1 MTTPTAGEQEVWDRL
16 WAAERLPRGRA
27 QIAALEAGLR
37 EADALGSP
45 ELRFG
50 ARIFL
55 TSAYQQGGEPAKAF
69 VPFAWCLA
77 VHDRGEAD
85 PRWTHD
91 LHWYFKFMA
100 GSMATFPEV
109 PLDRTRAVL
118 DDMER
123 RYRAAG
129 YTMNPVHQY
138 RAVLARHVGDRETAA
153 EQYRLWSAAPR
164 GEMSDCVGCEP
175 SDKVAHLSWL
185 GRYAE
190 AAEVAEPVLG
200 GQFSCVEQPQ
210 HILTELLLPY
220 VHIGRYDDAVQAYR
234 RAYRAMRH
242 DPAQLQPIATHL
254 AFCALTG
261 NHARGLDLVERHL
274 GWLDAP
280 PTPYAEQEFAAAAA
294 LNLRLVAEGGH
305 GDAPVRRAG
314 GTTTVAALR
323 DELADRALAIAARF
337 DARNGTAEQSD
348 RVRAT
353 LAAEPLV
360 EHLPLSGTAAPAPVP
375 APAQVYPDSPEEL
388 ADLGEREA
396 RLGRSPDA
404 VWARFDEVCPE
415 PSGALRARRLTAA
428 ADAEVPGDLEAAS
441 RGFAH
446 AAGLFE
452 EAGDAVGA
460 EAARGKEILFSAL
473 AGDRP
478 DAPAEL
484 EASAARLAEIGDPAE
499 HARALLRLAMLHFAR
514 QDLEATAEVLDRA
527 GEPVRATPELTGA
540 WLERRALVLA
550 NQGDLPGAIE
560 LVASAAARYTEAGS
574 PERTAN
580 ARLLGVRFRAG
591 LGDREAAFAEATS
604 IDPGTSLST
613 RAQLQQVRGHLAN
626 DLGRPEDAATAFR
639 AAVGD
644 FAALRADVDAAVTR
658 VEFAAASLDA
668 GRPEEAAEA
677 IEDAEAVLER
687 AGAGHELARGRYLL
701 ARACQELDREVQA
714 VELFAASAEQFAAM
728 GNEAAAGQAT
738 ESRAEVLDGLDRDA
752 EAAEAFAAAAARFKA
767 AELPAEE
774 LRNRRRVALSWLWAG
789 EPARAEE
796 ALAVADA
803 VTGEGPQFEWER
815 ALAAYDGARLLAN
828 LDRPAEAL
836 PRATA
841 AAEALRAMEAEGPA
855 VAADVLSGRLWRD
868 LGKVTEARE
877 VLTAALAR
885 LPEEAAG
892 QRADIEKLLAE
903 LDA

>member
-1 MTTPTAGEQEVWDRL
+1 MSTPTAGEQEVWDRL

-27 QIAALEAGLR
+27 QIAALEDGLR

-164 GEMSDCVGCEP
+164 GQMSDCVGCEP

-242 DPAQLQPIATHL
+242 DPAQLQSIATHL

-314 GTTTVAALR
+314 GMTTVAALR

-348 RVRAT
+348 RVRAM

-388 ADLGEREA
+388 ADLGEQEA

-441 RGFAH
+441 HGFAH

-460 EAARGKEILFSAL
+460 EAARGKGILFSAL

-484 EASAARLAEIGDPAE
+484 EASAARIAEIGEPAE

-527 GEPVRATPELTGA
+527 GDPVRATPELTGA

-591 LGDREAAFAEATS
+591 LGDRQAAFAEATS
-604 IDPGTSLST
+604 IDPGTSRST

-644 FAALRADVDAAVTR
+644 FAALGAEVDAAVTR
-658 VEFAAASLDA
+658 VELAAASLDA
-668 GRPEEAAEA
+668 GRPEDAAEA

-687 AGAGHELARGRYLL
+687 ASAGHELARGRYLL

-714 VELFAASAEQFAAM
+714 VELFAASAGQFAEM

-752 EAAEAFAAAAARFKA
+752 EAAEGFAAAAERFKT

-774 LRNRRRVALSWLWAG
+774 LRNRRRAALSWLWAG

-796 ALAVADA
+796 ALVAADA

-892 QRADIEKLLAE
+892 QRADIENLLAE
-903 LDA
+903 LDT

>member
-37 EADALGSP
+37 EADAHGSP

-50 ARIFL
+50 ARIL
-55 TSAYQQGGEPAKAF
+55 ITSAYQQGGEPAKAF

-164 GEMSDCVGCEP
+164 GQMSDCVGCEP
-175 SDKVAHLSWL
+175 SDKVAHLNWL

-190 AAEVAEPVLG
+190 AAQVAEPVLG
-200 GQFSCVEQPQ
+200 GEFSCVEQPQ

-220 VHIGRYDDAVQAYR
+220 VHIGRYDDAVQAHR

-242 DPAQLQPIATHL
+242 DPAQLQSIATHL

-274 GWLDAP
+274 GWLEAP

-314 GTTTVAALR
+314 GTTTVAELR
-323 DELADRALAIAARF
+323 DELAGRALEIAARF
-337 DARNGTAEQSD
+337 DARNGTAEQGE
-348 RVRAT
+348 RVRAV

-360 EHLPLSGTAAPAPVP
+360 EHLPLSGTTAPEPVP
-375 APAQVYPDSPEEL
+375 APARVWPESPAEL

-396 RLGRSPDA
+396 RLGRSPDD

-415 PSGALRARRLTAA
+415 PSGTLRARRLTAA
-428 ADAEVPGDLEAAS
+428 ADAELPGDLEAAS
-441 RGFAH
+441 HGFAR
-446 AAGLFE
+446 AAGVFE

-460 EAARGKEILFSAL
+460 EAARGKEILFAAL

-478 DAPAEL
+478 GAAEEL
-484 EASAARLAEIGDPAE
+484 EASAARLAAIGEPAD
-499 HARALLRLAMLHFAR
+499 HARALLRVAVLHFAR
-514 QDLEATAEVLDRA
+514 NDFDATTDVLDRA
-527 GEPVRATPELTGA
+527 AEPVRATPELAAA
-540 WLERRALVLA
+540 WLQRRALVLA

-560 LVASAAARYTEAGS
+560 LVVDAAERYTELGS
-574 PERTAN
+574 PERAAN
-580 ARLLGVRFRAG
+580 SRLLGVQFRAG
-591 LGDREAAFAEATS
+591 LGDRETAFAETTS
-604 IDPGTSLST
+604 IDPGTDRSAAARLH
-613 RAQLQQVRGHLAN
+613 QLRGHLAN
-626 DLGRPEDAATAFR
+626 DLGRPEDAAAGFR
-639 AAVGD
+639 AAAGD
-644 FAALRADVDAAVTR
+644 FTALGADVDAAVAR
-658 VEFAAASLDA
+658 VEFAAAALDA

-687 AGAGHELARGRYLL
+687 AGADHELARGRYLL
-701 ARACQELDREVQA
+701 AKACQELDREVQA
-714 VELFAASAEQFAAM
+714 AELFAVSAGHFAAM

-738 ESRAEVLDGLDRDA
+738 ESRAEVLDRLDRDA
-752 EAAEAFAAAAARFKA
+752 EAAADFTTAASYFHTAG
-767 AELPAEE
+767 LPAEE
-774 LRNRRRVALSWLWAG
+774 LRNRRRAALSWLWAG
-789 EPARAEE
+789 EPASAEE

-803 VTGEGPQFEWER
+803 VTGEGPQFEWES

-828 LDRPAEAL
+828 LERPAEAL

-868 LGKVTEARE
+868 LGKVAEARE
-877 VLTAALAR
+877 VLTAALSR

-892 QRADIEKLLAE
+892 QRADIEALLAE
-903 LDA
+903 LEG

>member
-1 MTTPTAGEQEVWDRL
+1 MTTPTAAEQEVWDRL

-37 EADALGSP
+37 DADALGSA

-109 PLDRTRAVL
+109 PLERTRGVL

-123 RYRAAG
+123 RYREAG
-129 YTMNPVHQY
+129 YSMNPVHQY

-164 GEMSDCVGCEP
+164 GQMSDCVGCEP

-200 GQFSCVEQPQ
+200 GEFSCVEQPQ

-220 VHIGRYDDAVQAYR
+220 VHIGRYDDAVQAHR

-242 DPAQLQPIATHL
+242 DPAQLQAIATHL

-274 GWLDAP
+274 GWLETP

-294 LNLRLVAEGGH
+294 LNLRLVAESGH
-305 GDAPVRRAG
+305 GDAPVRRAVG
-314 GTTTVAALR
+314 STTVAALH
-323 DELADRALAIAARF
+323 DELAERALAVAARF
-337 DARNGTAEQSD
+337 DARNGTTEQGD
-348 RVRAT
+348 RIRAV

-360 EHLPLSGTAAPAPVP
+360 EHLPLSGAAAPAPVP
-375 APAQVYPDSPEEL
+375 APVQVYPDSPEEL
-388 ADLGEREA
+388 ADLGEQEA

-404 VWARFDEVCPE
+404 VWARFDEVCPD
-415 PSGALRARRLTAA
+415 PAGTLRARRLTAA
-428 ADAEVPGDLEAAS
+428 ADAEVLGDPEAAS

-446 AAGLFE
+446 AAALFE

-478 DAPAEL
+478 DADGEL
-484 EASAARLAEIGDPAE
+484 EDSAARLAAIGEPAD
-499 HARALLRLAMLHFAR
+499 HARALLRLALLRFAR
-514 QDLEATAEVLDRA
+514 NDFEATAEVLDRA
-527 GEPVRATPELTGA
+527 GDPVRATPELTGA
-540 WLERRALVLA
+540 WLERRGLVLA

-560 LVASAAARYTEAGS
+560 LVTDAAARYAEIGS
-574 PERTAN
+574 PERAAN
-580 ARLLGVRFRAG
+580 ARLLGVQFRAG
-591 LGDREAAFAEATS
+591 LGDRETAFAETAS
-604 IDPGTSLST
+604 IDPGTNREAWARLH
-613 RAQLQQVRGHLAN
+613 QLRGHLAN
-626 DLGRPEDAATAFR
+626 DLGRAEDAATAFR

-644 FAALRADVDAAVTR
+644 FTALGADVDAAVTR
-658 VEFAAASLDA
+658 VELAAAALDA

-701 ARACQELDREVQA
+701 AKACQELGRLVQA
-714 VELFAASAEQFAAM
+714 VELFGASAEHFAAM
-728 GNEAAAGQAT
+728 ENEAAAGQVT
-738 ESRAEVLDGLDRDA
+738 ESRADLLDGLDRDA
-752 EAAEAFAAAAARFKA
+752 EAAEAFTAAAERFQAAG
-767 AELPAEE
+767 LPAEE
-774 LRNRRRVALSWLWAG
+774 LRTRRRAALSWLWAG
-789 EPARAEE
+789 EPAQAEE

-803 VTGEGPQFEWER
+803 VTGEGPQFEWES

-855 VAADVLSGRLWRD
+855 VAADVLCGRLWRD
-868 LGKVTEARE
+868 LGKAAEARE

-885 LPEEAAG
+885 LPEEASG
-892 QRADIEKLLAE
+892 QRADIEALLAE
-903 LDA
+903 LDG